1 VTRAWC
7 AALAGGGVKI
17 AVQITPNAKRS
28 EVLGVFDGALKIKLQ
43 AQPIEGKANE
53 ALVKYLA
60 GALGVSRS
68 SVAITHGHTS
78 KRKLLEVAS
87 AALTPDAAE
96 HLLLKGPLKDQA
108 GKA

>member
-1 VTRAWC
+1 MSRPWC
-7 AALAGGGVKI
+7 AALAGGGVRI
-17 AVQITPNAKRS
+17 AVQVAPNAKRS
-28 EVLGVFDGALKIKLQ
+28 EVLGVVGDALKIKLQ

-60 GALGVSRS
+60 GALKVARG
-68 SVAITHGHTS
+68 SVAITHGHTN

-87 AALTPDAAE
+87 DALTPDAVE
-96 HLLLKGPLKDQA
+96 RLLLGDQT

>member
-7 AALAGGGVKI
+7 TALPGGGVKI
-17 AVQITPNAKRS
+17 AVQITPNAKKS
-28 EVLGVFDGALKIKLQ
+28 EVLGVLDDALKIKLQ

-60 GALGVSRS
+60 GVLAVARS
-68 SVAITHGHTS
+68 SVVITHGHTH
-78 KRKLLEVAS
+78 KRKLVEVGVKS
-87 AALTPDAAE
+87 LTPEAAGS
-96 HLLLKGPLKDQA
+96 LLLADQA